1 MPCRGAATRDADP
14 LGTLTLARVVRIAR
28 RAGIVALFVFAAMAG
43 SVSGLLF
50 ASGGDMPQVSA
61 LDDYAPSTITR
72 VYAVDGQVVGEFA
85 TQRRVVISSDQISP
99 LLRQAIIAAEDQSF
113 DSHLGLSLPRIIITA
128 VNDVVRGQRAGA
140 STLTQQLARNL
151 FLTNEKT
158 LDRKIKEAFL
168 TIQIEKRY
176 TKREIFTLYCNHI
189 PWGHGTYG
197 AEAASRLYFGKS
209 AKDLTLEEAALLA
222 GIIQRPARQSP
233 YVNPDAAR
241 RRRNYALQ
249 RMADEKFITQA
260 RADEARKAPIVT
272 SGRPVTNT
280 FAPFFLEDVRQ
291 HLEERYGAKRLYESG
306 LAVYTSLDV
315 DLQRA
320 AEAAFDAGLRKVDKR
335 RGFRKARR
343 NVIAEGSAINTFQ
356 HDRWKAPIR
365 VGDIVPA
372 VVVGSGGAGPR
383 AVPATSFLLRAG
395 RYYVEIAKSGYEWT
409 RRKGPD
415 FLRPGDLVP
424 VKILTID
431 EDGRFATASLD
442 QDPIVEG
449 ALVAI
454 DNRTGQIRALIGGF
468 DFARSKFN
476 RATQAWR
483 QMGSAFKP
491 IVYTAA
497 IDRGYT
503 PASVIVDA
511 PVAYPAGPNQPL
523 YSPQNYD
530 RKFEGPVTLRHALE
544 QSRNIPTVK
553 LLDSIGPAV
562 AIDYAKRFGFTS
574 KFQPYLSLA
583 LGATEATLL
592 DSTSAYTAF
601 PHQGV
606 RMRPYEVLRVVDRQG
621 SLLEEN
627 RPEPHEAIRAD
638 TAFVMTN
645 LMRGVMTRGT
655 AAAAAA
661 LDWPVAGKTGTMDE
675 YTDAWF
681 IGFDPDITIGVWIG
695 YDEKK
700 TLGRGET
707 GANAALPIWIDVMKA
722 YLAKRGRENKPE
734 FTAPGNI
741 VFVSVDKSTGTPS
754 SGDGAIGEA
763 FIAGTQPENTA
774 PAQP

>member
-1 MPCRGAATRDADP
+1 M
-14 LGTLTLARVVRIAR
+14 ARVVRIAR
-28 RAGIVALFVFAAMAG
+28 RAGIVALFVVAAMAG

-72 VYAVDGQVVGEFA
+72 VYAADGHVVGEFA
-85 TQRRVVISSDQISP
+85 TQRRVVITSDQISP

-113 DSHLGLSLPRIIITA
+113 DTHLGLSLPRIIITA
-128 VNDVVRGQRAGA
+128 VKDVVLGQRAGA

-222 GIIQRPARQSP
+222 GIIQRPSRQSP

-249 RMADEKFITQA
+249 RMADERFITQA
-260 RADEARKAPIVT
+260 GADQAKQAPIVT

-291 HLEERYGAKRLYESG
+291 HLEERYGAKRLY
-306 LAVYTSLDV
+306 
-315 DLQRA
+315 RA
-320 AEAAFDAGLRKVDKR
+320 ASRCTRRSTPIFSVRPRPPSTPASEVDKR
-335 RGFRKARR
+335 RGFRKPRR
-343 NVIAEGSAINTFQ
+343 NVVADGSTIDTFQ
-356 HDRWKAPIR
+356 HDRWRAPIR

-372 VVVGSGGAGPR
+372 VVVASGGGGPR
-383 AVPATSFLLRAG
+383 AVPAASLLLRAG

-409 RRKGPD
+409 RKKGPD
-415 FLRPGDLVP
+415 FLKPGDLVA
-424 VKILTID
+424 VKILTVD

-454 DNRTGQIRALIGGF
+454 DNRTGQIRAMIGGF

-483 QMGSAFKP
+483 QMGSTFKP

-530 RKFEGPVTLRHALE
+530 RKFEGPVTLRRALE

-553 LLDSIGPAV
+553 LLDSIGPPV

-592 DSTSAYTAF
+592 DSTSAYTVF
-601 PHQGV
+601 PHQGI

-621 SLLEEN
+621 NLLEEN
-627 RPEPHEAIRAD
+627 RPEPHDAIRAD

-655 AAAAAA
+655 AAAAAS

-707 GANAALPIWIDVMKA
+707 GALAALPIWVDVMKA

-741 VFVSVDKSTGTPS
+741 VFVSIDKGTGTPS
-754 SGDGAIGEA
+754 TGDGAIGEA
-763 FIAGTQPENTA
+763 FIAGTQPESTA
-774 PAQP
+774 PPTQP

>member
-1 MPCRGAATRDADP
+1 M
-14 LGTLTLARVVRIAR
+14 ARVVRIAR
-28 RAGIVALFVFAAMAG
+28 RAGIVALFVMAAMAG

-50 ASGGDMPQVSA
+50 ASAGDMPQVST

-72 VYAVDGQVVGEFA
+72 VYAADGQVVGEFA
-85 TQRRVVISSDQISP
+85 TQRRVVITYDQISP
-99 LLRQAIIAAEDQSF
+99 LLRQAIIAAEDQTF
-113 DSHLGLSLPRIIITA
+113 DSHLGLSIPRIVVTA
-128 VNDVVRGQRAGA
+128 IKDVMHRRLAGA

-158 LDRKIKEAFL
+158 PSRKIREAIL

-197 AEAASRLYFGKS
+197 AEAASRLYFGKP

-222 GIIQRPARQSP
+222 GIIQRPSRQSP
-233 YVNPDAAR
+233 YVNLEAAR

-249 RMADEKFITQA
+249 RMAEEGFISQA
-260 RADEARKAPIVT
+260 RADQAKETPIVT
-272 SGRPVTNT
+272 SGRPLTNT
-280 FAPFFLEDVRQ
+280 FASFFLEDVRQ

-306 LAVYTSLDV
+306 LAVFTSLDV

-335 RGFRKARR
+335 RGFRKPRR
-343 NVIAEGSAINTFQ
+343 NVIADGSTVEGFQ
-356 HDRWKAPIR
+356 HDRWKSPIR

-372 VVVGSGGAGPR
+372 VVVAIGSTGPR
-383 AVPATSFLLRAG
+383 AVPAASVLLRAG
-395 RYYVEIAKSGYEWT
+395 RYYVEVAKTGYEWT
-409 RRKGPD
+409 RKKSAD
-415 FLRPGDLVP
+415 FLKAGDLVP

-431 EDGRFATASLD
+431 DDGRFATASLD
-442 QDPIVEG
+442 QDPLVEG
-449 ALVAI
+449 SLLAI
-454 DNRTGQIRALIGGF
+454 DNRTGQIRAMIGGF

-562 AIDYAKRFGFTS
+562 AIDYARRFGFTS

-592 DSTSAYTAF
+592 DTTSAYTAF

-606 RMRPYEVLRVVDRQG
+606 RMRPYEVLRVIDRQG
-621 SLLEEN
+621 NLLEEN
-627 RPEPHEAIRAD
+627 RPEPHDAIRAD

-645 LMRGVMTRGT
+645 LMRGVATRGT
-655 AAAAAA
+655 AAAAGA

-681 IGFDPDITIGVWIG
+681 VGFDPDITIGVWIG

-700 TLGRGET
+700 SLGRGET
-707 GANAALPIWIDVMKA
+707 GANAALPIWIDVMKS
-722 YLAKRGRENKPE
+722 YLAKRGRDNKPE

-741 VFVSVDKSTGTPS
+741 VFVSVDKGTGTPS
-754 SGDGAIGEA
+754 TGDGAIGEA
-763 FIAGTQPENTA
+763 FIAGTQPEGAT
-774 PAQP
+774 PPTQP

>member
-1 MPCRGAATRDADP
+1 MAH
-14 LGTLTLARVVRIAR
+14 VVRIAR
-28 RAGIVALFVFAAMAG
+28 RAAIVALFVFAAMAG

-61 LDDYAPSTITR
+61 LDDYSPSTITR
-72 VYAVDGQVVGEFA
+72 VYAADGQVVGEFA
-85 TQRRVVISSDQISP
+85 TQRRVVISSDQISS

-113 DSHLGLSLPRIIITA
+113 DTHLGLSLPRIIITA
-128 VNDVVRGQRAGA
+128 FKDVVRGQRAGA

-209 AKDLTLEEAALLA
+209 AKDLRLEEAALLA
-222 GIIQRPARQSP
+222 GIIQRPSRQSP

-260 RADEARKAPIVT
+260 RADEAKKAPIVT

-306 LAVYTSLDV
+306 LAVYTSLDA

-335 RGFRKARR
+335 RGFRKPRL
-343 NVIAEGSAINTFQ
+343 NVVAEGSAIDTFQ

-365 VGDIVPA
+365 IGDIVPA
-372 VVVGSGGAGPR
+372 VVVGSGGTGPR
-383 AVPATSFLLRAG
+383 AVPAASVLLRAG

-409 RRKGPD
+409 HKKGPD
-415 FLRPGDLVP
+415 FLKTGDLVP

-431 EDGRFATASLD
+431 DGGRFATASLD

-454 DNRTGQIRALIGGF
+454 DNRTGQIRAMIGGF

-483 QMGSAFKP
+483 QMGSTFKP

-562 AIDYAKRFGFTS
+562 AIDYARRFGFNS

-583 LGATEATLL
+583 LGAAEATLL
-592 DSTSAYTAF
+592 DATSAYTAF

-621 SLLEEN
+621 RLLEEN
-627 RPEPHEAIRAD
+627 RPEPHDAIRAD

-681 IGFDPDITIGVWIG
+681 IGFDPEITIGVWIG

-700 TLGRGET
+700 TIGRGET
-707 GANAALPIWIDVMKA
+707 GAAAALPIWIDLMKA

-763 FIAGTQPENTA
+763 FIAGTQPENAA

>member
-1 MPCRGAATRDADP
+1 
-14 LGTLTLARVVRIAR
+14 LAYVVRIAR
-28 RAGIVALFVFAAMAG
+28 RAGIVALFVIAAMAG
-43 SVSGLLF
+43 GVSGLLF

-72 VYAVDGQVVGEFA
+72 VYASDGQVVGEFA

-113 DSHLGLSLPRIIITA
+113 DTHLGLSLPRIIITA
-128 VNDVVRGQRAGA
+128 LKDIVRGERAGA

-158 LDRKIKEAFL
+158 LDRKMKEAFL

-197 AEAASRLYFGKS
+197 AEAAARLYFGKS
-209 AKDLTLEEAALLA
+209 AKDLTLEEAATLA
-222 GIIQRPARQSP
+222 GIIQRPSRQSP
-233 YVNPDAAR
+233 YVNPDAAK

-249 RMADEKFITQA
+249 RMADEGFITQQ
-260 RADEARKAPIVT
+260 RADLAKRGPIVT

-320 AEAAFDAGLRKVDKR
+320 AEVAFDAGLRKIDKR
-335 RGFRKARR
+335 RGFRKPRR
-343 NVIAEGSAINTFQ
+343 NVVADGATVDSFQ
-356 HDRWKAPIR
+356 HDRWKSPIR
-365 VGDIVPA
+365 IGDVVPA
-372 VVVGSGGAGPR
+372 VVVTTGRGGGPR
-383 AVPATSFLLRAG
+383 AVPAGSLLVRAG
-395 RYYVEIAKSGYEWT
+395 RYYVEIPKSGYEWT
-409 RRKGPD
+409 RKKSPD
-415 FLRPGDLVP
+415 FLKPGDLVP
-424 VKILTID
+424 VRVRTID
-431 EDGRFATASLD
+431 EDGRFATASLE
-442 QDPIVEG
+442 QDPILEG

-454 DNRTGQIRALIGGF
+454 DNRTGQIRAMIGGM
-468 DFARSKFN
+468 DFAKSKFN

-491 IVYTAA
+491 IVFTAA

-530 RKFEGPVTLRHALE
+530 RKFEGPVTLRRALE

-574 KFQPYLSLA
+574 KFQPFLSLA
-583 LGATEATLL
+583 LGATEATLIE
-592 DSTSAYTAF
+592 STSAYTAF
-601 PHQGV
+601 SHQGV
-606 RMRPYEVLRVVDRQG
+606 RMRPFEVLRVVDRQG
-621 SLLEEN
+621 NLLEEN
-627 RPEPHEAIRAD
+627 RPEPHDAIRAD

-645 LMRGVMTRGT
+645 LLRGVTTRGT
-655 AAAAAA
+655 AAAAAS

-695 YDEKK
+695 FDEKK
-700 TLGRGET
+700 SLGRGET
-707 GANAALPIWIDVMKA
+707 GAAAALPIWIDVMKA
-722 YLAKRGRENKPE
+722 YIAKRGRENKPE
-734 FTAPGNI
+734 FAAPGNI

-754 SGDGAIGEA
+754 TGDGTIGEA
-763 FIAGTQPENTA
+763 FIAGTQPETA
-774 PAQP
+774 TPAQP

>member
-1 MPCRGAATRDADP
+1 VTHY
-14 LGTLTLARVVRIAR
+14 VVRVAR
-28 RAGIVALFVFAAMAG
+28 RAGLVALFILTAMAG
-43 SVSGLLF
+43 SISGILF
-50 ASGGDMPQVSA
+50 ASATEMPQVSA

-72 VYAVDGQVVGEFA
+72 VYAMDGQVVGEFA
-85 TQRRVVISSDQISP
+85 TQRRVVITYEQISP
-99 LLRQAIIAAEDQSF
+99 LLKQAIVAAEDQTF
-113 DSHLGLSLPRIIITA
+113 DSHLGLSVPRIIVTA
-128 VNDVVRGQRAGA
+128 IKDLVTGRRYGA

-158 LDRKIKEAFL
+158 WSRKLNELLL
-168 TIQIEKRY
+168 TLQIEKRY

-189 PWGHGTYG
+189 PWGHGVYG
-197 AEAASRLYFGKS
+197 AEAASRFYFGKS
-209 AKDLTLEEAALLA
+209 ARDLTLEEAALLA
-222 GIIQRPARQSP
+222 GIVQLPARQSP
-233 YVNPDAAR
+233 YVNMDYAL

-260 RADEARKAPIVT
+260 QADEAKKKPIVT
-272 SGRPVTNT
+272 AGRPAPGR
-280 FAPFFLEDVRQ
+280 FAAFFLEDVRQ

-320 AEAAFDAGLRKVDKR
+320 AEAAFDQGLRRIDKR
-335 RGFRKARR
+335 RGFRKVRR
-343 NVIAEGSAINTFQ
+343 NVLAEGFTVDDFE
-356 HDRWKAPIR
+356 HDRWKAPMR
-365 VGDIVPA
+365 AGDIVPA
-372 VVVGSGGAGPR
+372 VVVATGRGAPRPMATGSVLA
-383 AVPATSFLLRAG
+383 RAG
-395 RYYVEIAKSGYEWT
+395 GYYVEIPKAGYTWANK
-409 RRKGPD
+409 KGPE
-415 FLRPGDLVP
+415 FLRPGDLVSVRLKSIEP
-424 VKILTID
+424 SERL
-431 EDGRFATASLD
+431 ATADLE
-442 QDPIVEG
+442 QDPAVEG

-454 DNRTGQIRALIGGF
+454 DNRTGQVRAMIGGF

-491 IVYTAA
+491 IVFTAA

-503 PASVIVDA
+503 PSSVIVDA
-511 PVAYPAGPNQPL
+511 PVAYPAGPGQPV

-530 RKFEGPVTLRHALE
+530 RKFEGPVTLRHSLE
-544 QSRNIPTVK
+544 ESRNIPTVK

-562 AIDYAKRFGFTS
+562 AIDYARRFGFTS

-583 LGATEATLL
+583 LGATESTLL
-592 DSTSAYTAF
+592 ESTSAYSAF

-606 RMRPYEVLRVVDRQG
+606 RMAPYEILRVVDRQG
-621 SLLEEN
+621 NLLEEN
-627 RPEPHEAIRAD
+627 RPEPHDAIRAD

-645 LMRGVMTRGT
+645 LMRGVTTRGT

-707 GANAALPIWIDVMKA
+707 GAAAALPIWIDVMKT
-722 YLAKRGRENKPE
+722 YIAKRGREREPDFE
-734 FTAPGNI
+734 APGNI
-741 VFVSVDKSTGTPS
+741 AFVSMDKGTGQPS
-754 SGDGAIGEA
+754 SGEGAIREA
-763 FIAGTQPENTA
+763 FIAGTQPEAAA
-774 PAQP
+774 PPALP

>member
-1 MPCRGAATRDADP
+1 M
-14 LGTLTLARVVRIAR
+14 ARVVRIAR
-28 RAGIVALFVFAAMAG
+28 RAGIVALFVITAMAG

-50 ASGGDMPQVSA
+50 ASAGDMPQVST

-72 VYAVDGQVVGEFA
+72 VYAADGQVVGEFA
-85 TQRRVVISSDQISP
+85 TQRRVVITYDQISP
-99 LLRQAIIAAEDQSF
+99 LLRQAIIAAEDQTF
-113 DSHLGLSLPRIIITA
+113 DSHLGLSIPRIVVTA
-128 VNDVVRGQRAGA
+128 IKDVMHRRLAGA

-158 LDRKIKEAFL
+158 PSRKIREAIL

-197 AEAASRLYFGKS
+197 AEAASRLYFGKP

-222 GIIQRPARQSP
+222 GIIQRPSRQSP
-233 YVNPDAAR
+233 YVNLEAAR

-249 RMADEKFITQA
+249 RMAEERFISQA
-260 RADEARKAPIVT
+260 RADQAKETPIVT
-272 SGRPVTNT
+272 SGRPLTNT
-280 FAPFFLEDVRQ
+280 FASFFLEDVRQ

-335 RGFRKARR
+335 RGFRKPRR
-343 NVIAEGSAINTFQ
+343 NVIADGSTVEGFQ
-356 HDRWKAPIR
+356 HDRWKSPIR

-372 VVVGSGGAGPR
+372 VVVAIGSTGPR
-383 AVPATSFLLRAG
+383 AVPAASVLLRAG
-395 RYYVEIAKSGYEWT
+395 RYYVEVAKTGYEWT
-409 RRKGPD
+409 RKKSPD
-415 FLRPGDLVP
+415 FLKAGDLVP

-431 EDGRFATASLD
+431 DDGRFATASLD
-442 QDPIVEG
+442 QDPLVEG
-449 ALVAI
+449 SLLAI
-454 DNRTGQIRALIGGF
+454 DNRTGQIRAMIGGF

-562 AIDYAKRFGFTS
+562 AIDYARRFGFTS

-592 DSTSAYTAF
+592 DTTSAYTAF

-606 RMRPYEVLRVVDRQG
+606 RMRPYEVLRVIDRQG
-621 SLLEEN
+621 NLLEEN
-627 RPEPHEAIRAD
+627 RPEPHDAIRAD

-645 LMRGVMTRGT
+645 LMHGVTTRGT
-655 AAAAAA
+655 AAAAAS

-681 IGFDPDITIGVWIG
+681 VGFDPDITIGVWIG

-700 TLGRGET
+700 SLGRGET
-707 GANAALPIWIDVMKA
+707 GANAALPIWIDVMKS
-722 YLAKRGRENKPE
+722 YLAKRGRDNKPE

-741 VFVSVDKSTGTPS
+741 VFASIDKSTGTPS
-754 SGDGAIGEA
+754 TGDGAISEA
-763 FIAGTQPENTA
+763 FIAGTQPEGA
-774 PAQP
+774 PPPTQP